1 MEDRMTLTLRTLLL
15 LIAVIIFVIAA
26 LGVHVGDV
34 SLVALGLAF
43 FAAAFLV
50 PDTALGRRP

>member
-1 MEDRMTLTLRTLLL
+1 MTLTLRTLLL